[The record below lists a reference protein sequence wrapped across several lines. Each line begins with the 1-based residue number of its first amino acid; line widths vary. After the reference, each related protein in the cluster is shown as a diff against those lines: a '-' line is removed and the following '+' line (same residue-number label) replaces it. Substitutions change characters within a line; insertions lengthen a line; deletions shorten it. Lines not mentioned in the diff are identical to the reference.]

1 MIWNIIL
8 AVVSISLVFFILVKR
23 KGWKTALI
31 IAGILTAI
39 LIISGIGGLI
49 INPFL

>member
-1 MIWNIIL
+1 MTWNIIL
-8 AVVSISLVFFILVKR
+8 AVVSITLVSFLLVKR

-31 IAGILTAI
+31 MLVILIAI
-39 LIISGIGGLI
+39 LLISGIGGLI